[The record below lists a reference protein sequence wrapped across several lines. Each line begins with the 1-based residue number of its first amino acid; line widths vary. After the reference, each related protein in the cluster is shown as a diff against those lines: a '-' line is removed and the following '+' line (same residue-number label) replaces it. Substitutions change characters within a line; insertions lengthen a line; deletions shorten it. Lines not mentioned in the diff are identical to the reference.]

1 MNYTLNQLQVYLKIT
16 ETESITKAANVLHL
30 TQPAVSIQLKNF
42 QNQFDIPLT
51 EIIGRKLYVTDF
63 GKEVAESCKRIL
75 QEVQLLSYEMAKYKG
90 NLTGKLRL
98 SVVSTGK
105 YVIPYFLDEFMKSH
119 PALELQKDVTNKQQ
133 VIDAL
138 AQNKVDFAM
147 VSIIPSELNVESFPL
162 LKNQLFLV
170 GKNGIKHQNRQLPI
184 HKHQHISRYILREK
198 GSGTRGLMEQ
208 FLFKEL
214 LELPSTPIELTSN
227 EAVKQAVI
235 AGLGYSIMP
244 LIGIR
249 NELALGQ
256 ISIIPTK
263 GLPITTEWQL
273 IWLKNKRFSPAAK
286 SFLEYIQNNTS
297 TLVQKHFDWYES
309 FVSSTAK

>member
-16 ETESITKAANVLHL
+16 ETESITKAANELHL

-119 PALELQKDVTNKQQ
+119 PALELQMDVTNKQQ

-170 GKNGIKHQNRQLPI
+170 GK
-184 HKHQHISRYILREK
+184 
-198 GSGTRGLMEQ
+198 
-208 FLFKEL
+208 
-214 LELPSTPIELTSN
+214 
-227 EAVKQAVI
+227 
-235 AGLGYSIMP
+235 
-244 LIGIR
+244 IR
-249 NELALGQ
+249 RTVG
-256 ISIIPTK
+256 
-263 GLPITTEWQL
+263 
-273 IWLKNKRFSPAAK
+273 
-286 SFLEYIQNNTS
+286 SFLG
-297 TLVQKHFDWYES
+297 
-309 FVSSTAK
+309 